1 MNEKLHVNND
11 NQPNQRFR
19 FTEKG
24 MEILSGSATI
34 TNNILS
40 VQSDGNVGIGSFT
53 TADWNNYYSAPEL
66 MDVIVTDTTIEHVY
80 KRTSLIW
87 QGYSQPTPEV
97 YKQVY
102 NRFDGSMKIVQGNYV
117 PATNESYY
125 FLPDDEEVNPLEQA

>member
-40 VQSDGNVGIGSFT
+40 VQSDGNVGIGSYT
-53 TADWNNYYSAPEL
+53 TTSDWHNYYSAPEL
-66 MDVIVTDTTIEHVY
+66 IDVIVTDTTIEHVY
-80 KRTSLIW
+80 KRQSLIW

-102 NRFDGSMKIVQGNYV
+102 SRFDGSMKVVKGNYE
-117 PATNESYY
+117 PATKESYC
-125 FLPDDEEVNPLEQA
+125 FPDDEEVNPTEQA